1 MSDAQIASQP
11 GATWRHMAPP
21 GHAIRP
27 RHPATPY
34 GPQPRGQHALP
45 RPQHALPRPQHAL
58 PRPQQDGRS
67 PLPRSRPC
75 GHAAP
80 LYTRASSLS
89 PACSG
94 PLRSCARDLPRGEP
108 CPSPGRCWARERW
121 ARPRQGSPA
130 RELPRGEV
138 PRASPLRRARPRQGG
153 PKAGRAQGRRR
164 RCPQRLRCEVP
175 TPVRHYLLNLALP
188 PACARAG
195 AQRRARARTRA
206 REGRLRFPG
215 HGREGLQGRR
225 VSAARSDQQGAH
237 GPARVARPSLNRGR
251 SAVTSTG
258 GAAALALWLCA
269 FLLQSVC
276 VCPTSL
282 SVRYIVRVR
291 EL

>member
-1 MSDAQIASQP
+1 MSDAQ
-11 GATWRHMAPP
+11 
-21 GHAIRP
+21 
-27 RHPATPY
+27 
-34 GPQPRGQHALP
+34 
-45 RPQHALPRPQHAL
+45 
-58 PRPQQDGRS
+58 
-67 PLPRSRPC
+67 
-75 GHAAP
+75 HAAP
-80 LYTRASSLS
+80 LYTRASSSS

-94 PLRSCARDLPRGEP
+94 PPRSC
-108 CPSPGRCWARERW
+108 
-121 ARPRQGSPA
+121 A

-138 PRASPLRRARPRQGG
+138 PRGEPSAPGSPQAGRA

-195 AQRRARARTRA
+195 AQRRARARARA
-206 REGRLRFPG
+206 REGRLRLSR

-258 GAAALALWLCA
+258 GSAALSLCGCVL
-269 FLLQSVC
+269 LLQSVC
-276 VCPTSL
+276 VAT
-282 SVRYIVRVR
+282 SVRTVSRVTVCDVIASY
-291 EL
+291 

>member
-1 MSDAQIASQP
+1 MSDGQIASQP
-11 GATWRHMAPP
+11 GATCRHMAPP

-27 RHPATPY
+27 RHTATPP
-34 GPQPRGQHALP
+34 GPQPRGQ
-45 RPQHALPRPQHAL
+45 RAL

-80 LYTRASSLS
+80 LYSRASSSS

-94 PLRSCARDLPRGEP
+94 PPRSCARELPRGQVPRGDP
-108 CPSPGRCWARERW
+108 CPSPGRCWARERR

-138 PRASPLRRARPRQGG
+138 PRGEPSAPGS
-153 PKAGRAQGRRR
+153 PKAGLAQGRAGPRQAAAV
-164 RCPQRLRCEVP
+164 PAAPALRLVP
-175 TPVRHYLLNLALP
+175 TPVRHYFLNLALP

-195 AQRRARARTRA
+195 AQRRARARARA
-206 REGRLRFPG
+206 REGRLRFPR

-258 GAAALALWLCA
+258 GSAALALWLCVL
-269 FLLQSVC
+269 F
-276 VCPTSL
+276 
-282 SVRYIVRVR
+282 
-291 EL
+291 